1 MMPTPPS
8 NDFRLSEPPP
18 ETRRAFVRKP
28 LESSG
33 QPVAVELDVYV
44 QAEAHR
50 VTRVQRARLLLDGDR
65 YRNRQW
71 RFDRSSLQR
80 TLAGRLRSGN
90 CVFAHF
96 TPPVRRRKTRA
107 A

>member
-50 VTRVQRARLLLDGDR
+50 VTRVQRARLLLDGR
-65 YRNRQW
+65 PVGVEVPLGTEQMA
-71 RFDRSSLQR
+71 
-80 TLAGRLRSGN
+80 LAHL
-90 CVFAHF
+90 
-96 TPPVRRRKTRA
+96 A
-107 A
+107 AELLHREGLVMEYAQA